1 MSSEHEDKLKIGIT
15 LGDFNGVGPEVII
28 KTFADNR
35 MLQVCTPIIYGS
47 SKALS
52 FHRKALNI
60 QEFNYNTV
68 RNIKEVIARKLNVIN
83 CWDEETKI
91 EIGKPSTIGGEYAFK
106 AIDAACKD
114 LKMGFIDAI
123 VTAPIDKKTI
133 QSETFRFAGHTEYFA
148 EQFDAKEYLMF
159 LVSESLKVATVT
171 GHVPLKNIAQQ
182 LSIEKIE
189 AKIRTMHQSL
199 KRDFGIRKPRIA
211 VLGLNPHAG
220 DAGVIGTEEKEIIEP
235 AIKKCADSGMVVFG
249 PYSADGFFATGNY
262 KKFDAVLAMY
272 HDQGLIPFKTL
283 AFSNGVNFTAGL
295 SIVRTSPDHGT
306 AYDIAGKGIASE
318 ESFREAVYMACDI
331 VNKRKEF
338 DEVTAKPLAF
348 ARLGGDR

>member
-91 EIGKPSTIGGEYAFK
+91 EIGKPSSIAGEYAFK

-123 VTAPIDKKTI
+123 VTTPIDKKTI

-159 LVSESLKVATVT
+159 LVSESLKIATVT

-189 AKIRTMHQSL
+189 AKIRIMHQSL

-220 DAGVIGTEEKEIIEP
+220 DAGVIGAEEKEIIEP

-338 DEVTAKPLAF
+338 DEVTAKPLPF

>member
-1 MSSEHEDKLKIGIT
+1 MSEHEGKIKIGIT

-28 KTFADNR
+28 KTFADTR

-52 FHRKALNI
+52 FHRKTLNI
-60 QEFNYNTV
+60 AEFNYTTLKS
-68 RNIKEVIARKLNVIN
+68 IKEVIARKLNVIN
-83 CWDEETKI
+83 CWEEETKI
-91 EIGKPSTIGGEYAFK
+91 DIGKPSPIAGQYAFK
-106 AIDAACKD
+106 SIEAAVKD
-114 LKMGFIDAI
+114 LKMGLIDAI

-133 QSETFRFAGHTEYFA
+133 QSESFKFAGHTEYFA
-148 EQFDAKEYLMF
+148 EQFEAKNHLMF
-159 LVSESLKVATVT
+159 LVSDKLRVATVT
-171 GHVPLKNIAQQ
+171 GHVSIKNVVAQ
-182 LSIEKIE
+182 LSIEKIV
-189 AKIRTMHQSL
+189 AKIRIMHDSL

-220 DAGVIGTEEKEIIEP
+220 DEGVIGSEENDIIKP
-235 AIKKCADSGMVVFG
+235 AIKQAADGGIVAYG

-295 SIVRTSPDHGT
+295 PIVRTSPDHGT

-318 ESFREAVYMACDI
+318 DSFRESVYMACDI
-331 VNKRKEF
+331 FSKRIEY
-338 DEVTAKPLAF
+338 DEANAKPLAF
-348 ARLGGDR
+348 SRLGNDR